1 MPSTVLAVLT
11 EPSTARAVLD
21 AAAVAA
27 AIDGACRIDALHVRL
42 DPQSLILPTEEVM
55 TRKRHAELEDA
66 LAERARGV
74 QLAYR
79 EWAETAGVLADRA
92 RWEEITGAVEAEV
105 TARGKLADL
114 LVLARPMDAAGGAEA
129 HDALHAA
136 LFAVRRLFL
145 LVPPSGGG
153 LFGGHM
159 AIAWKASETAE
170 RAMLAALPWLRRA
183 RRISVLIAGQD
194 DASAADGLLALLAAN
209 GIGGTTIAVEAIATR
224 TGDEGVGEALLAGAR
239 SVGADCLVMG
249 AYRRH
254 RFFEWV
260 LGGVTRHVLQHADLP
275 AFMLH

>member
-1 MPSTVLAVLT
+1 MASIILAVLT

-27 AIDGACRIDALHVRL
+27 IDGAWRIDALHVRL

-55 TRKRHAELEDA
+55 TRKRHAELENA

-79 EWAETAGVLADRA
+79 EWTAAASGLADRT
-92 RWEEITGAVEAEV
+92 RWEEVTGAVEAEV
-105 TARGKLADL
+105 TAHGKRADL
-114 LVLARPMDAAGGAEA
+114 LVLARPPDSTGGAES

-145 LVPPSGGG
+145 LVPPNGAGM
-153 LFGGHM
+153 FAHHM

-170 RAMLAALPWLRRA
+170 RAVVAALPWLRRA
-183 RRISVLIAGQD
+183 ERISVLVAGQD
-194 DASAADGLLALLAAN
+194 DASSADALLALLAAH
-209 GIGGTTIAVEAIATR
+209 GIAGTTMAVEAIATK
-224 TGDEGVGEALLAGAR
+224 TGDEGIGAALLARAR
-239 SVGADCLVMG
+239 SIGADCLVIG